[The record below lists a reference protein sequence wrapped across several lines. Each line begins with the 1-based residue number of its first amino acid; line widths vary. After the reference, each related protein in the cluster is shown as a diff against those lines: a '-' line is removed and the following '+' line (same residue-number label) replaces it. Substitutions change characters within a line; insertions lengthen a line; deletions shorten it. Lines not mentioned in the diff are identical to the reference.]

1 MTEEFRRC
9 PEAAPEDRLDRA
21 LDRMIAAEATVAP
34 PPDLARRILAATAAI
49 PQEPPP
55 AAVRWTAWSRRPRAM
70 AAAFALIAAI
80 GFAAGWTEEML
91 VGDAQAVDVT
101 PFLIG
106 SDLEIDL

>member
-1 MTEEFRRC
+1 MTEDFRRR

-21 LDRMIAAEATVAP
+21 LDRMIASEPAVAP
-34 PPDLARRILAATAAI
+34 PSDLARRILAATAAI
-49 PQEPPP
+49 PQEPP
-55 AAVRWTAWSRRPRAM
+55 AAAARWTAWSRRPRAM

-80 GFAAGWTEEML
+80 GFAAGWTEDTL
-91 VGDAQAVDVT
+91 VGDVQAVDVT